1 MSRADKA
8 YIRSSCG
15 PPSPFQDRPSAVS
28 TARILVVEDE
38 VIVARDIR
46 QQLVDLGYA
55 PVGHATHGEQAVSMA
70 EALLPD
76 LVLMDVQLAGPMDG
90 ITAANLIRSRL
101 ALPVVFLTAFGGDD
115 TLDRAKLTDP
125 FGYILKPFSE
135 RELRTVLEIAL
146 YRHRTEARLRESE
159 QRLRTL
165 FESEPECV
173 KVLGPG
179 GELLE
184 MNPAGLAMLEIDSVA
199 EAVAHGLLNFV
210 APEHRVAFAA
220 LHQRVM
226 AGARELLE
234 FEIVGRRG
242 TRRWLETHAAP
253 MRDAAGRVTSLLGV
267 TRDVTDRKQAAQAL
281 RDSNQRFRTL
291 VEWTPEANVV
301 HRDGRVVYANPAA
314 LRMFGAATLEQLV
327 GHAIEALIHP
337 DSREA
342 LLERVRKITAGL
354 RITPLVEA
362 KLLRLDGTVI
372 DAEVQGTAID
382 YDGAPAVYAVMRD
395 VTARKAAEAQL
406 RKLSLAVEQSTQSIL
421 ITDCQGRIEYVNQA
435 FERITGY
442 GSADALGRHP
452 SFLGCDR
459 HPEESI
465 DGLWATLRS
474 GQSWHG
480 ELMNR
485 RADGS
490 PYTALLTAVPLRQSD
505 GRISNYLQL
514 HDDISE
520 QKRLAAEL
528 EQHRDHLEEQVAS
541 RTAELAVARQQAE
554 AANQAKSTFLANMSH
569 EIRTPM
575 NAIIGINELL
585 RRDAATPEQA
595 QRLGQIA
602 QASQHLLAI
611 INDVLDLSK
620 IEAGKVVLEDLP
632 FQLSGVLDNVA
643 SIIGE
648 AARRKGLAV
657 EIDTDSMPLRLRGD
671 PTRLRQ
677 ALLNYAG
684 NAVKFTARGKI
695 VLRAHPLDDT
705 ADGLQVRFEVQD
717 SGAGIAADV
726 LPLLFTDFEQA
737 DTSTTRQH
745 GGTGLGLAITRR
757 LARMMGGEA
766 GARSQLGVGSTF
778 WFTVRLQRCRGQAV
792 PAAQS
797 ESASVPAEAVDDATR
812 LRQQHAG
819 ARVLLAEDNDINR
832 QLALI
837 WLEDLNLTVDMAV
850 DGHEAVALAQAG
862 KYDLVLM
869 DMQMPQMDGL
879 QATRTIRALPGWQ
892 ATPILA
898 MTANAFDDN
907 RQLCEAAGMNDFVTK
922 PVLLTALHAKLL
934 AWLAPRKSPGEIA

>member
-8 YIRSSCG
+8 YIHPSNG
-15 PPSPFQDRPSAVS
+15 PPSSVQNKPSSVS

-46 QQLVDLGYA
+46 QQLVELGHEV
-55 PVGHATHGEQAVSMA
+55 VGHATRGEEAVAMA
-70 EALLPD
+70 EALRPD
-76 LVLMDVQLAGPMDG
+76 LVLMDVQLAGAMDG
-90 ITAANLIRSRL
+90 ISAAEQIRSQL

-115 TLDRAKLTDP
+115 SLDRAKQTDP

-146 YRHRTEARLRESE
+146 YRHQTEARLRESE
-159 QRLRTL
+159 QRLRTV

-184 MNPAGLAMLEIDSVA
+184 MNPAGLAMLEADSVA

-210 APEHRVAFAA
+210 VPEHRAAFAA

-234 FEIVGRRG
+234 FEVVGRRG

-267 TRDVTDRKQAAQAL
+267 TRDVSERKQAAQAL
-281 RDSNQRFRTL
+281 RDSNERFRTL
-291 VEWTPEANVV
+291 VEWTPEASVV
-301 HRDGRVVYANPAA
+301 HRNGHVVYANPAA
-314 LRMFGAATLEQLV
+314 LRMSGAATPEELL
-327 GHAIEALIHP
+327 GRPILAMIHP
-337 DSREA
+337 DCHAEQ
-342 LLERVRKITAGL
+342 LERVRRISAGMA
-354 RITPLVEA
+354 IAPMVETRLI
-362 KLLRLDGTVI
+362 KLDGSII
-372 DAEVQGTAID
+372 DAEVQGTSID
-382 YDGAPAVYAVMRD
+382 FDGEPAVYVVMRD

-421 ITDCQGRIEYVNQA
+421 ITDFQGRIEYVNQS

-442 GSADALGRHP
+442 RSADALGRHP
-452 SFLGCDR
+452 SFLGCDSN
-459 HPEESI
+459 PEESI
-465 DGLWATLRS
+465 TGLWATLR
-474 GQSWHG
+474 GGDTWHG

-490 PYTALLTAVPLRQSD
+490 PYTALLMAVPLRQSD

-528 EQHRDHLEEQVAS
+528 ELHRDHLEEQVAS
-541 RTAELAVARQQAE
+541 RTAELAVARRQAD
-554 AANQAKSTFLANMSH
+554 AANQAKSAFLANMSH

-575 NAIIGINELL
+575 NAIIGLNELL

-595 QRLGQIA
+595 QRMGQIA

-620 IEAGKVVLEDLP
+620 IEAGKVVLEVLP
-632 FQLSGVLDNVA
+632 FHLSAVLDNVA

-648 AARRKGLAV
+648 SARSKGLVV
-657 EIDTDSMPLRLRGD
+657 ETDTDSVPMWLRGD

-684 NAVKFTARGKI
+684 NAVKFTAHGRVI
-695 VLRAHPLDDT
+695 LRARLLDETD
-705 ADGLQVRFEVQD
+705 AGVQVRFEVED
-717 SGAGIAADV
+717 SGAGIATDK
-726 LPLLFTDFEQA
+726 LPLLFGDFEQA
-737 DTSTTRQH
+737 DASTTRQH

-757 LARMMGGEA
+757 LARLMGGEA
-766 GARSQLGVGSTF
+766 GAQSQLGVGSTF
-778 WFTVRLQRCRGQAV
+778 WFTVRLQRCPDQAV
-792 PAAQS
+792 QDAQG
-797 ESASVPAEAVDDATR
+797 ATPGVPADAVDDATR

-819 ARVLLAEDNDINR
+819 ARVLLAEDNEINR

-837 WLEDLNLTVDMAV
+837 WLQDLNLTVDVAV
-850 DGHEAVALAQAG
+850 DGREAVALAQAG
-862 KYDLVLM
+862 AYDLVLM

-879 QATRTIRALPGWQ
+879 QATRAIRALPGWQ
-892 ATPILA
+892 DTPILA

-907 RQLCEAAGMNDFVTK
+907 RQLCQAAGMNDFVTK
-922 PVLLTALHAKLL
+922 PVLLPALHAKLL
-934 AWLAPRKSPGEIA
+934 AWLGPKAS